1 MMLAMLTD
9 KNNLRWQVMTEKT
22 GSVNIP
28 GLFSHADIFLCVLLQ
43 YKKNQKILSCQE
55 EPYFPLK
62 EGYSFLESVPEEER
76 VRGST
81 PPATKEDCEVS

>member
-43 YKKNQKILSCQE
+43 FKKNKKNPVMPGGALLPPEGGILIPGVCS
-55 EPYFPLK
+55 
-62 EGYSFLESVPEEER
+62 
-76 VRGST
+76 
-81 PPATKEDCEVS
+81 